1 MASIK
6 QVKIGST
13 SYDIKATYDGSGNTI
28 TSTYLSKTATSAQ
41 TMAGTL
47 TTVNPASTAT
57 SNTTAGVRN
66 ISYGTA
72 APSGGNN
79 GDIYIQYS

>member
-6 QVKIGST
+6 QVKIGNT

-28 TSTYLSKTATSAQ
+28 TSTYLSKTAT
-41 TMAGTL
+41 
-47 TTVNPASTAT
+47 
-57 SNTTAGVRN
+57 
-66 ISYGTA
+66 
-72 APSGGNN
+72 GGND